1 MKLILLGAPGAG
13 KGTQADIIKKKL
25 NIPTISTGNILRAA
39 VKNGTPTGLKAKE
52 YMDAGKLVPDE
63 VIIGIINERLQESDC
78 ANGYILDGVPRTIA
92 QAEALEQAGIRFD
105 AVVAIEIHC
114 GGYHTGDPAGVGSGR
129 MITLKSP
136 HEIELM
142 RRAGKITAAAR
153 ALARDMVKPGVTTAQ
168 IDKAVFQF
176 IKEQGAT
183 PSFLH
188 YNGYPASVCVSVN
201 DEIIHGI
208 PGKRV
213 LQEGDIVSVDVGAFI
228 GGFHGDCAG
237 TYPCGQVSDE
247 ALRLIRVTQQ
257 SFFEGMKYAREG
269 YRLSDISAAVQ
280 AYVEANGF
288 SVVREYVGH
297 GVGRQMHEA
306 PEVPNYGKPGHGPR
320 LLRGMTI
327 AVEPMVNAGTAAIRQ
342 MPDGWTV
349 RTADGKNAAHYENTV
364 LITAG
369 EPELLTDPEKSLV

>member
-1 MKLILLGAPGAG
+1 M
-13 KGTQADIIKKKL
+13 
-25 NIPTISTGNILRAA
+25 IS
-39 VKNGTPTGLKAKE
+39 VKNERELEIMRKA
-52 YMDAGKLVPDE
+52 
-63 VIIGIINERLQESDC
+63 C
-78 ANGYILDGVPRTIA
+78 
-92 QAEALEQAGIRFD
+92 
-105 AVVAIEIHC
+105 
-114 GGYHTGDPAGVGSGR
+114 
-129 MITLKSP
+129 
-136 HEIELM
+136 
-142 RRAGKITAAAR
+142 KITAAAR
-153 ALARDMVKPGVTTAQ
+153 ALAGEMVRPGVTTKQ
-168 IDKAVFQF
+168 IDKAVYEF
-176 IKEQGAT
+176 ILSQGAKPT
-183 PSFLH
+183 FL
-188 YNGYPASVCVSVN
+188 GYGGFPASTCISINEVV
-201 DEIIHGI
+201 IHGI
-208 PGKRV
+208 PGNRV
-213 LQEGDIVSVDVGAFI
+213 LKEGDIVSVDVGAFI

-257 SFFEGMKYAREG
+257 SFFEGIKYAREG

-297 GVGRQMHEA
+297 GIGHQMHEA

-364 LITAG
+364 LITDG